1 MNLFVVNLYKLNKN
15 YSMFNL
21 KSYYLIILLSL
32 FINNTKAQ
40 DSYNFNIL
48 SDVPFKNGIDNI
60 EKFKTS
66 FDVMNWSREITQKI
80 YEIINIKNIQ
90 EDFIFSVNIYNKEK
104 TRFVKVPIYVKKNI
118 IEILKSKNPDNRLIG
133 RFTYDNYRWILRLMQ

>member
-40 DSYNFNIL
+40 DNYNFNIL
-48 SDVPFKNGIDNI
+48 SDVPFKNGVDNI

-118 IEILKSKNPDNRLIG
+118 IEILKSKNPDNKLIG
-133 RFTYDNYRWILRLMQ
+133 RFTYDNYRWILRLM

>member
-90 EDFIFSVNIYNKEK
+90 DDFIFSVNIYNKEK

-118 IEILKSKNPDNRLIG
+118 IEILKSKNPDNKLIG
-133 RFTYDNYRWILRLMQ
+133 RFTYDNYRWILRLM

>member
-1 MNLFVVNLYKLNKN
+1 MI
-15 YSMFNL
+15 NL

-32 FINNTKAQ
+32 FIHNIKAQ
-40 DSYNFNIL
+40 DNYNFNIL

-80 YEIINIKNIQ
+80 YEVINLNNIQ
-90 EDFIFSVNIYNKEK
+90 NDFIFSVNIYDKEK
-104 TRFVKVPIYVKKNI
+104 TKFVKVPIYVKKNI
-118 IEILKSKNPDNRLIG
+118 IEVLKSKNPDNRLIG
-133 RFTYDNYRWILRLMQ
+133 RFTYDNYRWILRLM

>member
-40 DSYNFNIL
+40 DNYNFNIL
-48 SDVPFKNGIDNI
+48 SDVPFKNGVDNI

-90 EDFIFSVNIYNKEK
+90 DDFIFSVNIYNKEK

-118 IEILKSKNPDNRLIG
+118 IEILKSKNPDNKLIG
-133 RFTYDNYRWILRLMQ
+133 RFTYDNYRWILRLM

>member
-1 MNLFVVNLYKLNKN
+1 
-15 YSMFNL
+15 MFNL
-21 KSYYLIILLSL
+21 KSYIIILLSL
-32 FINNTKAQ
+32 FIHNIKAQ

-80 YEIINIKNIQ
+80 YEVINLNNIQ
-90 EDFIFSVNIYNKEK
+90 NDFIFSVNIYNKEK
-104 TRFVKVPIYVKKNI
+104 TKFVKVPIYVKKNI
-118 IEILKSKNPDNRLIG
+118 IEVLKSKNPDNRLIG
-133 RFTYDNYRWILRLMQ
+133 RFTYDNYRWILRLM

>member
-21 KSYYLIILLSL
+21 KSCYLIILLSL

-133 RFTYDNYRWILRLMQ
+133 RFTYDNYRWILRLM

>member
-1 MNLFVVNLYKLNKN
+1 
-15 YSMFNL
+15 MFNL
-21 KSYYLIILLSL
+21 KSYLIILLSL

-133 RFTYDNYRWILRLMQ
+133 RFTYDNYRWILRLM

>member
-32 FINNTKAQ
+32 IINNTKAQ

-133 RFTYDNYRWILRLMQ
+133 RFTYDNYRWILRLM

>member
-40 DSYNFNIL
+40 DNYNFNIL
-48 SDVPFKNGIDNI
+48 SDVPFKNGVDNI

-90 EDFIFSVNIYNKEK
+90 EDFIFLVNIYNKEK
-104 TRFVKVPIYVKKNI
+104 TKFVKVPIYVKKNI
-118 IEILKSKNPDNRLIG
+118 ITILKSKNPDNRLIG
-133 RFTYDNYRWILRLMQ
+133 RFTYDNYRWILRLM

>member
-1 MNLFVVNLYKLNKN
+1 LNLFVVNLYKLNKN

-32 FINNTKAQ
+32 FINKTKAQ

-133 RFTYDNYRWILRLMQ
+133 RFTYDNYRWILRLM

>member
-66 FDVMNWSREITQKI
+66 FDVMNWSKEITQKI

-90 EDFIFSVNIYNKEK
+90 EDFIFSVNIYNIEK

-133 RFTYDNYRWILRLMQ
+133 RFTYDNYRWILRLM

>member
-1 MNLFVVNLYKLNKN
+1 
-15 YSMFNL
+15 MFNL

-66 FDVMNWSREITQKI
+66 FDVMNWSKEITQKI

-90 EDFIFSVNIYNKEK
+90 EDFIFSVNIYNIEK

-133 RFTYDNYRWILRLMQ
+133 RFTYDNYRWILRLM

>member
-1 MNLFVVNLYKLNKN
+1 
-15 YSMFNL
+15 MFNL
-21 KSYYLIILLSL
+21 KSYYFIILLSL

-90 EDFIFSVNIYNKEK
+90 EDFIFSVNIYNIEK

-133 RFTYDNYRWILRLMQ
+133 RFTYDNYRWILRLM

>member
-32 FINNTKAQ
+32 IINNTKAQ

-48 SDVPFKNGIDNI
+48 SDVPFKSGVDNI

-133 RFTYDNYRWILRLMQ
+133 RFTYDNYRWILRLM

>member
-80 YEIINIKNIQ
+80 YEIINKKNIQ

-133 RFTYDNYRWILRLMQ
+133 RFTYDNYRWILRLM

>member
-90 EDFIFSVNIYNKEK
+90 EDFIFLVNIYNKEK

-133 RFTYDNYRWILRLMQ
+133 RFTYDNYRWILRLM

>member
-1 MNLFVVNLYKLNKN
+1 ML
-15 YSMFNL
+15 NL

-133 RFTYDNYRWILRLMQ
+133 RFTYDNYRWILRLM

>member
-15 YSMFNL
+15 YSMLNL

-32 FINNTKAQ
+32 FINNSKAQ

-133 RFTYDNYRWILRLMQ
+133 RFTYDNYRWILRLM

>member
-1 MNLFVVNLYKLNKN
+1 ML
-15 YSMFNL
+15 NL

-32 FINNTKAQ
+32 FLNKTKAQ

-48 SDVPFKNGIDNI
+48 SDVPFINGIDNI

-90 EDFIFSVNIYNKEK
+90 EEFIFSVNIYNKEK
-104 TRFVKVPIYVKKNI
+104 TKFVKVPIYVKRNI

-133 RFTYDNYRWILRLMQ
+133 RFTYDNYRWILRLM

>member
-1 MNLFVVNLYKLNKN
+1 
-15 YSMFNL
+15 MFNL

-32 FINNTKAQ
+32 SIHNIKAQ
-40 DSYNFNIL
+40 DNYNFNIL

-80 YEIINIKNIQ
+80 YEIINLNNIQ
-90 EDFIFSVNIYNKEK
+90 NDFIFSVNIYDKEK
-104 TRFVKVPIYVKKNI
+104 TKFVKVPIYVKKNI
-118 IEILKSKNPDNRLIG
+118 IEVLKSKNPDNRLIG
-133 RFTYDNYRWILRLMQ
+133 RFTYDNYRWILRLM

>member
-21 KSYYLIILLSL
+21 KSSYLIILLSL

-90 EDFIFSVNIYNKEK
+90 EEFIFSVNIYNKEK

-133 RFTYDNYRWILRLMQ
+133 RFTYDN

>member
-1 MNLFVVNLYKLNKN
+1 ML
-15 YSMFNL
+15 NL

-32 FINNTKAQ
+32 SIHNIKAQ
-40 DSYNFNIL
+40 DNYNFNIL

-118 IEILKSKNPDNRLIG
+118 IEILKSKNPDNKLIG
-133 RFTYDNYRWILRLMQ
+133 RFTYDNYRWILRLM

>member
-1 MNLFVVNLYKLNKN
+1 ML
-15 YSMFNL
+15 NL
-21 KSYYLIILLSL
+21 KSYYLIILLGL
-32 FINNTKAQ
+32 FIHKTKAQ

-80 YEIINIKNIQ
+80 YEIININNIQ
-90 EDFIFSVNIYNKEK
+90 KDFIFSVNIYNKEK
-104 TRFVKVPIYVKKNI
+104 TKFVKVPIFVKKNI
-118 IEILKSKNPDNRLIG
+118 IDILKSKNPDNRIIG
-133 RFTYDNYRWILRLMQ
+133 RFTYDNYRWILRLM

>member
-21 KSYYLIILLSL
+21 KSSYLIILLSL

-90 EDFIFSVNIYNKEK
+90 EEFIFSVNIYNKEK

-133 RFTYDNYRWILRLMQ
+133 RFTYDNYRWILRLM

>member
-1 MNLFVVNLYKLNKN
+1 M
-15 YSMFNL
+15 NL

-32 FINNTKAQ
+32 FLNKTKAQ

-48 SDVPFKNGIDNI
+48 SDVPFINGIDNI

-80 YEIINIKNIQ
+80 YEIINVKNIQ

-104 TRFVKVPIYVKKNI
+104 TKFVKVPIYVKRNI

-133 RFTYDNYRWILRLMQ
+133 RFTYDNYRWILRLM

>member
-1 MNLFVVNLYKLNKN
+1 
-15 YSMFNL
+15 MFNL
-21 KSYYLIILLSL
+21 KSYYFIILLSL

-133 RFTYDNYRWILRLMQ
+133 RFTYDNYRWILRLM

>member
-1 MNLFVVNLYKLNKN
+1 
-15 YSMFNL
+15 MFNL
-21 KSYYLIILLSL
+21 KSYYFIILLSL

-90 EDFIFSVNIYNKEK
+90 EDFIFSVNIYNIEK

-118 IEILKSKNPDNRLIG
+118 IEILKSKNPDNRLIS
-133 RFTYDNYRWILRLMQ
+133 RFTYDNYRWILRLM

>member
-1 MNLFVVNLYKLNKN
+1 ML
-15 YSMFNL
+15 NL

-32 FINNTKAQ
+32 SIHNIKAQ
-40 DSYNFNIL
+40 DNYNFNIL

-80 YEIINIKNIQ
+80 YEVINLDNIQ
-90 EDFIFSVNIYNKEK
+90 NDFIFSVNIYDKEK
-104 TRFVKVPIYVKKNI
+104 TKFVKVPIYVKKNI
-118 IEILKSKNPDNRLIG
+118 IEVLKSKNPDNRLIG
-133 RFTYDNYRWILRLMQ
+133 RFTYDNYRWILRLM

>member
-1 MNLFVVNLYKLNKN
+1 
-15 YSMFNL
+15 MFNL

-48 SDVPFKNGIDNI
+48 SDVPFKNGVDNI

-90 EDFIFSVNIYNKEK
+90 DDFIFSVNIYNKEK

-118 IEILKSKNPDNRLIG
+118 IEILKSKNPDNKLIG
-133 RFTYDNYRWILRLMQ
+133 RFTYDNYRWILRLM

>member
-1 MNLFVVNLYKLNKN
+1 
-15 YSMFNL
+15 MFNL

-90 EDFIFSVNIYNKEK
+90 DDFIFSVNIYNKEK

-133 RFTYDNYRWILRLMQ
+133 RFTYDNYRWILRLM

>member
-1 MNLFVVNLYKLNKN
+1 ML
-15 YSMFNL
+15 NL

-32 FINNTKAQ
+32 FLNKTKAQ

-48 SDVPFKNGIDNI
+48 SDVPFINGIDNI

-80 YEIINIKNIQ
+80 YEIINVKNIQ

-104 TRFVKVPIYVKKNI
+104 TKFVKVPIYVKRNI

-133 RFTYDNYRWILRLMQ
+133 RFTYDNYRWILRLM

>member
-1 MNLFVVNLYKLNKN
+1 ML
-15 YSMFNL
+15 NL

-32 FINNTKAQ
+32 SIHNIKAQ
-40 DSYNFNIL
+40 DNYNFNIL

-133 RFTYDNYRWILRLMQ
+133 RFTYDNYRWILRLM

>member
-40 DSYNFNIL
+40 DNYNFNIL
-48 SDVPFKNGIDNI
+48 SDVPFKNGVDNI

-118 IEILKSKNPDNRLIG
+118 IEILKSKNLDNRLIG
-133 RFTYDNYRWILRLMQ
+133 RFTYDNYRWILRLM

>member
-1 MNLFVVNLYKLNKN
+1 
-15 YSMFNL
+15 MFNL
-21 KSYYLIILLSL
+21 KSSYLIILLSL

-133 RFTYDNYRWILRLMQ
+133 RFTYDNYRWILRLM

>member
-90 EDFIFSVNIYNKEK
+90 EDFIFLVNIYNKEK
-104 TRFVKVPIYVKKNI
+104 TKFVKVPIYVKKNI

-133 RFTYDNYRWILRLMQ
+133 RFTYDNYRWILRLM

>member
-1 MNLFVVNLYKLNKN
+1 ML
-15 YSMFNL
+15 NL

-32 FINNTKAQ
+32 FLNKTKAQ

-48 SDVPFKNGIDNI
+48 SDVPFINGIDNI

-90 EDFIFSVNIYNKEK
+90 EEFIFSVNIYNKEK

-133 RFTYDNYRWILRLMQ
+133 RFTYDNYRWILRLM